1 MKFSKKIASLSLAV
15 SVAVL
20 LAGCGEGD
28 DVTSTATATDTTTT
42 LSGTVADGYLVG
54 AKVCIDKN
62 FNDVCDADEP
72 FAITNNGGR
81 YTLALSS
88 TEATG
93 FPLIVEADENTID
106 LDTNTRIGEKWHFKA
121 VAGNSSFI
129 SPLSTLVAQ
138 EMELNTSLTLEQ
150 AMLNL
155 QTELGIDINSTV
167 DYVAANNTKAH
178 NAAKIIA
185 KSLANTEKL
194 LTAATSTSVTESPIL
209 AASTTVATST
219 SNTRTIRLLAAR
231 QVRSQTT
238 AIKVAAEAN
247 DTAFLTD
254 VNTADVTAQVS
265 ELSASLEALLP
276 QEIKTGL
283 LFMYQEEKVA
293 RDVYN
298 VLGQKYPTA
307 KTFANIQLSE
317 QKHIDAVESLC
328 IKYGVDIS
336 NVNETAVGEF
346 ILPELQALYNTLI
359 QQGNISLTQA
369 YKVGQ
374 AIEIKDIEDI
384 DARLSATDL
393 PSDIRTVYKS
403 LRAGSENHLA
413 AFNKQL

>member
-1 MKFSKKIASLSLAV
+1 MKFSKSIASLSLAV
-15 SVAVL
+15 SVAVWL
-20 LAGCGEGD
+20 IGCGGGD
-28 DVTSTATATDTTTT
+28 DTTSTVTATDATTT

-72 FAITNNGGR
+72 FAITDNGGH

-106 LDTNTRIGEKWHFKA
+106 LDTNTKIGEKWHFKA

-138 EMELNTSLTLEQ
+138 EMELNISLTLEQ

-167 DYVAANNTKAH
+167 DYVAVNNTKAH
-178 NAAKIIA
+178 NSAKIIA
-185 KSLANTEKL
+185 KSLANTETNL
-194 LTAATSTSVTESPIL
+194 SAL
-209 AASTTVATST
+209 APDVQP
-219 SNTRTIRLLAAR
+219 RLIRLLASK
-231 QVRSQTT
+231 QIRSQTD
-238 AIKVAAEAN
+238 AIKVAADAN
-247 DTAFLTD
+247 NTTFLTV
-254 VNTADVTAQVS
+254 VNTTDVLAQIS
-265 ELSASLEALLP
+265 ELNGELEALLP
-276 QEIKTGL
+276 QEIKEGL

-336 NVNETAVGEF
+336 NVNESAVGVF
-346 ILPELQALYNTLI
+346 ILPELQALYDALI
-359 QQGNISLTQA
+359 LQGSISLTEA

-374 AIEIKDIEDI
+374 AIEIKDIKDI
-384 DARLSATDL
+384 DDRLSATDL
-393 PSDIRTVYKS
+393 PSDIRTVYES
-403 LRAGSENHLA
+403 LRAGSESHLA

>member
-1 MKFSKKIASLSLAV
+1 MAESKENEEKVMKFSKSIASLSLAV
-15 SVAVL
+15 SVAVWL
-20 LAGCGEGD
+20 IGCGGGD
-28 DVTSTATATDTTTT
+28 DTTSTVTATDATTT

-72 FAITNNGGR
+72 FAITDNGGH

-106 LDTNTRIGEKWHFKA
+106 LDTNTKIGEKWHFKA

-138 EMELNTSLTLEQ
+138 EMELNISLTLEQ

-167 DYVAANNTKAH
+167 DYVAVNNTKAH
-178 NAAKIIA
+178 NSAKIIA
-185 KSLANTEKL
+185 KSLANTETNL
-194 LTAATSTSVTESPIL
+194 SAL
-209 AASTTVATST
+209 APDVQP
-219 SNTRTIRLLAAR
+219 RLIRLLASK
-231 QVRSQTT
+231 QIRSQTD
-238 AIKVAAEAN
+238 AIKVAADAN
-247 DTAFLTD
+247 NTTFLTV
-254 VNTADVTAQVS
+254 VNTTDVLAQIS
-265 ELSASLEALLP
+265 ELNGELEALLP
-276 QEIKTGL
+276 QEIKEGL

-336 NVNETAVGEF
+336 NVNESAVGVF
-346 ILPELQALYNTLI
+346 ILPELQALYDALI
-359 QQGNISLTQA
+359 LQGSISLIEA

-374 AIEIKDIEDI
+374 AIEIKDIKDI
-384 DARLSATDL
+384 DDRLSATDL
-393 PSDIRTVYKS
+393 PSDIRTVYES
-403 LRAGSENHLA
+403 LRAGSESHLA

>member
-15 SVAVL
+15 SVAIL

-28 DVTSTATATDTTTT
+28 NATSTVTATDTTTT

-72 FAITNNGGR
+72 FAITDNGGR

-88 TEATG
+88 TEVTG
-93 FPLIVEADENTID
+93 FPLIVEADENTVD

-155 QTELGIDINSTV
+155 QTELGVDINSTV

-194 LTAATSTSVTESPIL
+194 LTV
-209 AASTTVATST
+209 AASPTITASTALVASST
-219 SNTRTIRLLAAR
+219 SNARTIRLLAAR
-231 QVRSQTT
+231 QVRSQTA
-238 AIKVAAEAN
+238 AIKAAAEAN

-265 ELSASLEALLP
+265 ELSASLEASLA
-276 QEIKTGL
+276 QEIKEGL

-359 QQGNISLTQA
+359 QQGNISLTEA
-369 YKVGQ
+369 YKIGQ

-384 DARLSATDL
+384 DVRLSATNL
-393 PSDIRTVYKS
+393 PSDIRTVYES

>member
-1 MKFSKKIASLSLAV
+1 MAESKENEEKVMKFSKSIAALSLAV
-15 SVAVL
+15 SVAVWL
-20 LAGCGEGD
+20 IGCGGGD
-28 DVTSTATATDTTTT
+28 DATSTVASTDATTT

-72 FAITNNGGR
+72 FAVTDNAGH

-93 FPLIVEADENTID
+93 FPLIVEADEDTID
-106 LDTNTRIGEKWHFKA
+106 LDTNTKIGEKWHFKA
-121 VAGNSSFI
+121 VAGNSNFI

-138 EMELNTSLTLEQ
+138 EMELNIALTLEQ

-155 QTELGIDINSTV
+155 QTELGIDINTTV
-167 DYVAANNTKAH
+167 DYVASSNTKAH

-185 KSLANTEKL
+185 KSLANTETNL
-194 LTAATSTSVTESPIL
+194 SAL
-209 AASTTVATST
+209 APDIQP
-219 SNTRTIRLLAAR
+219 RLIRLLASK
-231 QVRSQTT
+231 QIRSQTD
-238 AIKVAAEAN
+238 AIKVAADAN
-247 DTAFLTD
+247 DTTFLTV
-254 VNTADVTAQVS
+254 VNTTDVTAQIS

-276 QEIKTGL
+276 QEMKEGL

-336 NVNETAVGEF
+336 NVNESAVGVF
-346 ILPELQALYNTLI
+346 ILPELQALYDTLI
-359 QQGNISLTQA
+359 LQGNISLTEA

-374 AIEIKDIEDI
+374 AIEIKDIKDI
-384 DARLSATDL
+384 DDRLSATDL
-393 PSDIRTVYKS
+393 PSDIRTVYES
-403 LRAGSENHLA
+403 LRAGSESHLA

>member
-1 MKFSKKIASLSLAV
+1 MAESKENEEKIMKFSKSIASLSLAV
-15 SVAVL
+15 SVAVWL
-20 LAGCGEGD
+20 IGCGGGD
-28 DVTSTATATDTTTT
+28 DTTSTVTATDATTT

-72 FAITNNGGR
+72 FAITDNGGH

-106 LDTNTRIGEKWHFKA
+106 LDTNTKIGEKWHFKA

-138 EMELNTSLTLEQ
+138 EMELNISLTLEQ

-167 DYVAANNTKAH
+167 DYVAVNNTKAH
-178 NAAKIIA
+178 NSAKIIA
-185 KSLANTEKL
+185 KSLANTETNL
-194 LTAATSTSVTESPIL
+194 SAL
-209 AASTTVATST
+209 APDVQP
-219 SNTRTIRLLAAR
+219 RLIRLLASK
-231 QVRSQTT
+231 QIRSQTD
-238 AIKVAAEAN
+238 AIKVAADAN
-247 DTAFLTD
+247 NTTFLTV
-254 VNTADVTAQVS
+254 VNTTDVLAQIS
-265 ELSASLEALLP
+265 ELNGELEALLP
-276 QEIKTGL
+276 QEIKEGL

-336 NVNETAVGEF
+336 NVNESAVGVF
-346 ILPELQALYNTLI
+346 ILPELQALYDALI
-359 QQGNISLTQA
+359 LQGSISLIEA

-374 AIEIKDIEDI
+374 AIEIKDIKDI
-384 DARLSATDL
+384 DDRLSATDL
-393 PSDIRTVYKS
+393 PSDIRTVYES
-403 LRAGSENHLA
+403 LRAGSESHLA

>member
-28 DVTSTATATDTTTT
+28 DTTSTVKGTDTTTT

-72 FAITNNGGR
+72 FAITDNGGR

-88 TEATG
+88 MEATG
-93 FPLIVEADENTID
+93 FPIIVEADENTID

-194 LTAATSTSVTESPIL
+194 LTAATTITESPIL
-209 AASTTVATST
+209 AASATVATST

-231 QVRSQTT
+231 QVRSQTA

-265 ELSASLEALLP
+265 ELSASLESSLA
-276 QEIKTGL
+276 QEIKEGL

-298 VLGQKYPTA
+298 VLGQKYPSA

-317 QKHIDAVESLC
+317 QKHIDAVENLC

-346 ILPELQALYNTLI
+346 ILPELQTLYNTLI

-384 DARLSATDL
+384 DVRLSATNL
-393 PSDIRTVYKS
+393 PSDIRTVYES
-403 LRAGSENHLA
+403 LRAGSESHLT